1 MVREPRHCGY
11 AGGPVLTI
19 AYSTVTA
26 QLSLKPM
33 AKVHAV
39 SLEGTAG
46 GLAGLQGLQ
55 VMDSPMTQG

>member
-1 MVREPRHCGY
+1 M
-11 AGGPVLTI
+11 LTI

-55 VMDSPMTQG
+55 VMDSPTAQG